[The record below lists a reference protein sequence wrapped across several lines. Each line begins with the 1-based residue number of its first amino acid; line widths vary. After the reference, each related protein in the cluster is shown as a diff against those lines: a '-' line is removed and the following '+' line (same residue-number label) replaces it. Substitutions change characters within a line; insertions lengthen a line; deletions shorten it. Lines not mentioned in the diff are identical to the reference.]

1 VLESDPGSLAEFDLR
16 AARARRRSARRRL
29 QVLGR
34 LRSRRRVYRLLVAL
48 LGATVVALAFVAGPQ
63 GAADLHR
70 PGIAAASLVCPVP
83 AALRPAFLAAAR
95 RAHLQLS
102 LLVAVA
108 QVESRFNEAARSEAG
123 AVGILQLL
131 PATAAELELDPLR
144 PATNV
149 LAGALYLKELL
160 ARYRSPEL
168 ALAAYNAGPAAV
180 DRVAGPP
187 SFDTAAY
194 VQSVQVWWRAYR
206 GCT

>member
-1 VLESDPGSLAEFDLR
+1 MLEPDPGSLAEFDLR

-29 QVLGR
+29 QALGR

-83 AALRPAFLAAAR
+83 SAAPAFSR
-95 RAHLQLS
+95 ILQLS

-108 QVESRFNEAARSEAG
+108 QVESRFNEGARSEAG

-144 PATNV
+144 PTTNV

-180 DRVAGPP
+180 DRAAGPP